1 MVITGA
7 NGNVSGRLACTV
19 TGLNTFECAL
29 PSDFELNIFDGVNVQ
44 SESRYAISTEVE
56 LDSTLWTVSQKTP
69 GTDGTVSLTVTEYND
84 AMYAYTNP
92 VA

>member
-1 MVITGA
+1 
-7 NGNVSGRLACTV
+7 
-19 TGLNTFECAL
+19 L

-56 LDSTLWTVSQKTP
+56 LDSTLWTVSQKNP